1 MKSRVSRARAE
12 LESQLHGVEMPEKWA
27 GLGLKPEE
35 DRPKRAATPRR
46 AER

>member
-12 LESQLHGVEMPEKWA
+12 LEGQLHGIEMPEKWA

-35 DRPKRAATPRR
+35 ERTKRVARAAKR
-46 AER
+46 